1 LSFQVADVG
10 YAIDLLN
17 AMAPREPL
25 NLAEDL
31 CTYSQNMLNRDND
44 LVPLPDCGNYKTGD
58 STKREAEGAS
68 PIESQ
73 DQDSPKTV

>member
-1 LSFQVADVG
+1 MADVG

-17 AMAPREPL
+17 GMTARDPL

-44 LVPLPDCGNYKTGD
+44 LVPLPDNGNYKTGD
-58 STKREAEGAS
+58 STKREAEGLDALAGES
-68 PIESQ
+68 IE
-73 DQDSPKTV
+73 